1 MVQQQNFLFS
11 GSVLDNIR
19 PAKPEATEA
28 EVRAAAGRLDC
39 LDILDALPRGLHTDV
54 GERGSALSVGERQ
67 LVCFTRAMLAD
78 PRLVILDEAT
88 SAIDAITEAR
98 LQRALVALLR
108 GRTSFVVAHR
118 LSTIRHADL
127 VLVLDQGRVIER
139 GTHAELLAH
148 GGHYA
153 VLYRQFVQVDDRT

>member
-1 MVQQQNFLFS
+1 
-11 GSVLDNIR
+11 
-19 PAKPEATEA
+19 
-28 EVRAAAGRLDC
+28 
-39 LDILDALPRGLHTDV
+39 
-54 GERGSALSVGERQ
+54 
-67 LVCFTRAMLAD
+67 VCFTSALLAD

-88 SAIDAITEAR
+88 SSIDALTEAR
-98 LQRALVALLR
+98 LQTALVKLLR

-127 VLVLDQGRVIER
+127 VLVLDQGRIVER

-153 VLYRQFVQVDDRT
+153 ALYCQFVKVDERA